1 MVFAVHWH
9 QSAMGLHV
17 FPILIPASTSLPIPS
32 LWVFPVHQPW
42 ALVSCIHPGLIQQIT
57 WAGDLFHPWEYTC
70 FNAILSEHPTLAFSH
85 RVQKSVLYICV
96 YIFFCF
102 AYSVISLPSFKIPYI
117 CISILYWSLSFW
129 LTSLCIMGSSFIH
142 LIKTGSNELLLFFVP
157 FFIMIFICSH
167 CILRWIIMQA
177 LFVVVSN
184 WYSGQNIKRRLWGN
198 KPRFWEKWLI
208 RHFLTKGTSE
218 IYSSRKICIDQKWWN
233 GSEFIRQQ
241 GYWSDYI
248 LFYVLCLLHSWQC
261 SDFSDWKMNI

>member
-1 MVFAVHWH
+1 
-9 QSAMGLHV
+9 
-17 FPILIPASTSLPIPS
+17 
-32 LWVFPVHQPW
+32 
-42 ALVSCIHPGLIQQIT
+42 
-57 WAGDLFHPWEYTC
+57 
-70 FNAILSEHPTLAFSH
+70 
-85 RVQKSVLYICV
+85 
-96 YIFFCF
+96 
-102 AYSVISLPSFKIPYI
+102 
-117 CISILYWSLSFW
+117 
-129 LTSLCIMGSSFIH
+129 MGSSFIH

-261 SDFSDWKMNI
+261 SDFSDWKSEYLGSSCPWEWRGGMFLTHFPGFQLLFTQTYAYFDINTEGKATHRFQNQNLEILLTCPMPLSLRLDWNPGIST